1 MAGIALLDR
10 CESGVGGEKVI
21 DLEFLQSG
29 SGLDH
34 STLSGS
40 TPPQTPSRP
49 TTHQHFTQ
57 PTTLLR
63 SPTLPHLH
71 LSPSPPTQ
79 VIAHRQLPLH
89 LRQFVKSRHRKAKAQ
104 DSLQLARLTSPQKF
118 PTPTGSLR
126 SAVAG
131 AVPLGLPHRLT
142 GCKQALIL
150 PAPLSPRPATR
161 PATRLLRARV

>member
-49 TTHQHFTQ
+49 TTPQHFTQ
-57 PTTLLR
+57 PTTLLH

-89 LRQFVKSRHRKAKAQ
+89 LWQFVKSRHRKSKGTGQPSAC
-104 DSLQLARLTSPQKF
+104 SLDFPSEISHANWQLTLCSRWGCPSRPSTQAHRLQASSNF
-118 PTPTGSLR
+118 AR
-126 SAVAG
+126 SAV
-131 AVPLGLPHRLT
+131 
-142 GCKQALIL
+142 
-150 PAPLSPRPATR
+150 S
-161 PATRLLRARV
+161 